1 MKRHNN
7 IYGLLTATLLTGSL
21 ISCSDAGMEAP
32 VESGRTTDA
41 SPITF
46 TVSLESQQ
54 AATRSGEGYESPY
67 TDWFSDGSHADKLI
81 FAVYKKDNTSGNYTL
96 DNSFNKTGQ
105 TNSNNQNEIKNV
117 TFPFSIQLIPEAG
130 VDYKIVFWA
139 QSSECNAFDTK
150 DLASIEIDYSKL
162 QMNDENSDAF
172 SAVMEF
178 SGDDLTAKTVTLKRP
193 LAQINVGTSGWD
205 YEGKAILK
213 PNPEVIKYSTMT
225 VKGVANKFNAL
236 TNEVVKE
243 DTKEDVTFSW
253 NVIPAYRRYV
263 AGNGDL
269 SKITDEYIKTL
280 SNYLFDKEK
289 NSAPSFDIEE
299 TYLDV
304 DLDPNQEYG
313 YIGWYQYKKN
323 TDDLI
328 KEVNQGNI
336 SYSTDED
343 LTHLLNGKIITEK
356 FKYLA
361 TCYVLVAGTAKNEDD
376 KNESY
381 ATTVDVTFNCAAV
394 KPDVSGASDSDNP
407 FSFTVPNV
415 PVNRNWR
422 TNIVSAAGSG
432 LFMETAQFRV
442 DVYPE
447 YVGDFYKRLAS
458 TDNNWSDNGNTQGG
472 GDNNDYE
479 DNYPKDDY
487 PDNNS
492 SQD

>member
-1 MKRHNN
+1 MKLHNN

-32 VESGRTTDA
+32 VERGTTTDA

-54 AATRSGEGYESPY
+54 AATRADGYESTY

-81 FAVYKKDNTSGNYTL
+81 FAVYKKDNTSGEYSL

-130 VDYKIVFWA
+130 AEYKVVFWA
-139 QSSECNAFDTK
+139 QNSECDAFDTS
-150 DLASIEIDYSKL
+150 DLTSIEINYEKL
-162 QMNDENSDAF
+162 PMNDERSDVF
-172 SAVMEF
+172 SAVAEF
-178 SGDDLTAKTVTLKRP
+178 NGSNLTTKEVILKRP

-225 VKGVANKFNAL
+225 VKGVAKKFNAL
-236 TNEVVKE
+236 SNEVIKE
-243 DTKEDVTFSW
+243 DEPINVTFAW
-253 NVIPAYRRYV
+253 NIIPAYRRYV

-269 SKITDEYIKTL
+269 SNITDEYIKTL
-280 SNYLFDKEK
+280 SNYLFNKEK
-289 NSAPSFDIEE
+289 NPAPSFDIVE

-304 DLDPNQEYG
+304 DLVPNQEYG

-343 LTHLLNGKIITEK
+343 LTDLLNGKIITEK

-361 TCYVLVAGTAKNEDD
+361 TCYVLIAGTKQNDTDNDATY
-376 KNESY
+376 S
-381 ATTVDVTFNCAAV
+381 TTVKVEFQCAE
-394 KPDVSGASDSDNP
+394 KSGDVSGTADSNNV
-407 FSFTVPNV
+407 FSFTMPNV